1 MLRFFDPTILW
12 QLWVC
17 VLLAILMSIWPGL
30 SRSRWL
36 WVIGVVAVILSFR
49 QTAPGYLFC
58 NLLVYG
64 CARGFLIADVN
75 HSQRRWRLA
84 CVAMVILL
92 AAFLAGRHYQ
102 LEKQTVS
109 LLGVQLGWFSLN
121 MWSFLRLL
129 TLLWESG
136 SGRIR
141 QLSFP
146 SYLVWCCLPFTLN
159 GPLLRYSQFEQQLT
173 AQSTLPQQTNDLNLP
188 ATWWRDL
195 FLAMG
200 HLLLGILLSG
210 LQVYLGTVQAG
221 SSWWGKILLWFAI
234 APWAFYLVTG
244 GYFRLMECLAVCWG
258 FNLPASFNW
267 PFGRRNISDF
277 WANWNMT
284 ATNVFRDYFFYN
296 RWGMKKIN
304 VYLNTMILFVL
315 VGLWHGSN
323 GYWITWGAMHGV
335 GFCVFLWHKQHRGT
349 FGFST
354 DGQLATARKWL
365 AVAATYVFVCSCW
378 VLPPQILKLFR

>member
-1 MLRFFDPTILW
+1 MLSFFDLTILW

-17 VLLAILMSIWPGL
+17 VLLSILMSIWPGL

-159 GPLLRYSQFEQQLT
+159 GPLLRYSQFEQQLI
-173 AQSTLPQQTNDLNLP
+173 AQSTQPQQTSGLNLS
-188 ATWWRDL
+188 AAWWRNL
-195 FLAMG
+195 FLAAG
-200 HLLLGILLSG
+200 HFLSGILLSG
-210 LQVYLGTVQAG
+210 LQAYLGTVRAG
-221 SSWWGKILLWFAI
+221 SSWWGKLSLWFFI

-323 GYWITWGAMHGV
+323 GYWITWGAMHGI
-335 GFCVFLWHKQHRGT
+335 GFCVFLWHKQWRRK
-349 FGFST
+349 FDAST
-354 DGQLATARKWL
+354 DNQQATVGKWL
-365 AVAATYVFVCSCW
+365 AAAATYVFVCSCW
-378 VLPPQILKLFR
+378 VLPPQILKFIK